1 MIGKEHFLKAFKEL
15 RENKKRKFDQSVDLV
30 INLKD
35 YDFKKNPL
43 NVSLTLP
50 HPAKK
55 IRICAFLEN
64 PTKVFDEVI
73 LKKDFDSLKENDL
86 KRTVQCCNFC
96 IAIAKLMPEIAK
108 RFGRILGP
116 TGKMPDPKMGC
127 VVMNE
132 NEETL
137 KKLSASLQ
145 SIIKIRAKE
154 SSIKVMIGK
163 ESISDEDLS
172 ENAAI
177 IYATVFNALPKKKEN
192 IKNVMVKFTMSKP
205 IKIKEKEK

>member
-1 MIGKEHFLKAFKEL
+1 MIGKEHFLTALKEL
-15 RENKKRKFDQSVDLV
+15 RKSEKRKFDQSVDFI

-35 YDFKKNPL
+35 YDFKKTPL
-43 NVSLTLP
+43 SVSLTLP

-64 PTKVFDEVI
+64 PTKIFDEVV
-73 LKKDFDSLKENDL
+73 LKRDFDSLKENDL
-86 KRTVQCCNFC
+86 KRTVQGCNFC

-108 RFGRILGP
+108 RFGRTLGP

-127 VVMNE
+127 VIMNE

-137 KKLSASLQ
+137 KKLVASLQ
-145 SIIKIRAKE
+145 SIIKIRTKE

-163 ESISDEDLS
+163 ESVSDEDLS
-172 ENAAI
+172 ENAAV
-177 IYATVFNALPKKKEN
+177 IYSTVFNVLPKKKEN

-205 IKIKEKEK
+205 IKIREKEK